1 MATPAVKPIV
11 LNDVDL
17 KIAAD
22 NFEAHVSKVELV
34 PSTSLVTWKG
44 MTPTSVF
51 KAPTMT
57 DWACGLA
64 YAQDWETPGSLSEY
78 LFLNEGKQKEMVF
91 KPRKSGA
98 RSWTAQIII
107 TPGAIGGLSDTVAV
121 AEVSL
126 GVQGRPVPSELTP
139 GT

>member
-57 DWACGLA
+57 DWSLGLDFV
-64 YAQDWETPGSLSEY
+64 QDWETPGSLSEY
-78 LFLNEGKQKEMVF
+78 LFTNEGEVKEVVF
-91 KPRKSGA
+91 KPRKAGA
-98 RSWTAQIII
+98 RTWTASVIL
-107 TPGAIGGLSDTVAV
+107 TPGAIGGPVDSVAV
-121 AEVSL
+121 ASVTL
-126 GVQGRPVPSELTP
+126 GVQGKPVPSIVPTP
-139 GT
+139 